1 MHQLSTNILF
11 WVTNNH
17 RLKLSSMTNY
27 DDIDTEDNFGELV
40 PERSRCE
47 EEDKSNESS
56 DDDMHNDIEYIFFE
70 SSAESET
77 DEDE

>member
-1 MHQLSTNILF
+1 MF

-17 RLKLSSMTNY
+17 RLKLRSTTHY
-27 DDIDTEDNFGELV
+27 DDIDTESEDNFGELV
-40 PERSRCE
+40 PERSRSD
-47 EEDKSNESS
+47 EEDKSESS
-56 DDDMHNDIEYIFFE
+56 DDDMHNDMEYIFFK